1 MCGKVSYTSYVRPSV
16 LWAIAGETGSEFSNT
31 VGDREVGFAR
41 IVTWFGKRKD
51 GKVWLKDL

>member
-1 MCGKVSYTSYVRPSV
+1 V